1 MFLLI
6 WALNKEARIYKD
18 NMINAYDTLQIAL
31 AAANCQMEDS
41 MFEEVVFE
49 PIEDFNFGY
58 HDVIQ
63 AWTTKQGEILII
75 IKMEIKND
83 I

>member
-6 WALNKEARIYKD
+6 WALNKEAPIYKD
-18 NMINAYDTLQIAL
+18 SMINAYDTLQIAL
-31 AAANCQMEDS
+31 AAAHCQIEDS
-41 MFEEVVFE
+41 TFEEVVFV
-49 PIEDFNFGY
+49 PTPDFNFGY

-63 AWTTKQGEILII
+63 GWTSEQGELLLI
-75 IKMEIKND
+75 IKMEIHND